1 MAFNSIFYGK
11 NGIMGHSIH
20 LSLTWRQSVFR
31 PLCSVV
37 FFVLFYI
44 WLMFNRRE
52 KKPAQNKTNY
62 NACDRATMVFLSSP
76 HTQPLYRISCW
87 LWTKLRNYFVHR
99 GFLCVLRTPHSCCWL
114 HSSTHSVLHE
124 SKATIKKNRSFE
136 TNNFFQFYL
145 FADQQIHQFYTQ
157 PRGRARERD

>member
-1 MAFNSIFYGK
+1 MTSIC
-11 NGIMGHSIH
+11 
-20 LSLTWRQSVFR
+20 LSTALFR
-31 PLCSVV
+31 R

-124 SKATIKKNRSFE
+124 SKATIKKTEVSKQIIFFNFICLPTSRS
-136 TNNFFQFYL
+136 TNFT
-145 FADQQIHQFYTQ
+145 HS
-157 PRGRARERD
+157 REEERESEI